1 MESSATWSTHSIWI
15 LSKLHYLPSVVIS
28 GNTSPSLFC
37 FSDDQSAGSPDTG
50 MSARRGARTGLI
62 LINHHGYHSKHI
74 MCPPHWSKLRTLCTI
89 LATSKLWCLNHALV
103 GYLFN
108 SLILNCASNYSTP
121 DVSIWNLE
129 APLWYW
135 FWLLLLLWYF
145 PNLHVYFQDFRPQ
158 IKSALR
164 GLFPKSYDWTWR
176 DLKYD
181 TPPTMVNLKFRTN
194 SLITGPKWV
203 EERKKFGFKVIKQIP
218 NKGQNLGT

>member
-1 MESSATWSTHSIWI
+1 M
-15 LSKLHYLPSVVIS
+15 PSV
-28 GNTSPSLFC
+28 
-37 FSDDQSAGSPDTG
+37 AGSPDTG

-89 LATSKLWCLNHALV
+89 LATSKLWSLNHALV

-135 FWLLLLLWYF
+135 FWLLLLLWNF
-145 PNLHVYFQDFRPQ
+145 PNLQVYFQDFRPQ

-164 GLFPKSYDWTWR
+164 GLFPKNYDWTWW

-181 TPPTMVNLKFRTN
+181 TPPTMVNLRIRLTNKWNNSQLSQPRTN
-194 SLITGPKWV
+194 NHVDSWIQTPLTANGWTNIRVPITRTYP
-203 EERKKFGFKVIKQIP
+203 IP
-218 NKGQNLGT
+218 NFPSKAITTTAPTRRMG

>member
-1 MESSATWSTHSIWI
+1 MSRFSSLEEKSWFCDVLSMVIWLNHLRPDRRI
-15 LSKLHYLPSVVIS
+15 LSESCQSYLPSVVIS

-37 FSDDQSAGSPDTG
+37 FSDDQRDGSPDTG

-74 MCPPHWSKLRTLCTI
+74 MCPPHWLKLRILCTI
-89 LATSKLWCLNHALV
+89 LAISKLWSLNHALV

-135 FWLLLLLWYF
+135 FWLLLLLWNF
-145 PNLHVYFQDFRPQ
+145 PSNWNEMTPNA
-158 IKSALR
+158 K
-164 GLFPKSYDWTWR
+164 KKW
-176 DLKYD
+176 LKKQKY
-181 TPPTMVNLKFRTN
+181 TK
-194 SLITGPKWV
+194 PKWNNQTILWLKNESKREV
-203 EERKKFGFKVIKQIP
+203 RRV
-218 NKGQNLGT
+218 

>member
-74 MCPPHWSKLRTLCTI
+74 MCPPHWLKLRILCTI
-89 LATSKLWCLNHALV
+89 LATSKLWSLNHALV

-181 TPPTMVNLKFRTN
+181 TPPTMVNLMSPSAK
-194 SLITGPKWV
+194 SKW
-203 EERKKFGFKVIKQIP
+203 RQIQK
-218 NKGQNLGT
+218 NKSN